1 MVYTKSTGRKSKSTN
16 YESCEETGMFSDS
29 ESWVKVLINCKHTTR
44 QRYGKIIFL
53 PDFVDRVDDE
63 QGMDR
68 NIQNFPEGIMYT
80 FSSHLSVRR
89 SFVVH
94 RNAQE

>member
-1 MVYTKSTGRKSKSTN
+1 MKVGLSYPEIVIRGQDKDMV
-16 YESCEETGMFSDS
+16 
-29 ESWVKVLINCKHTTR
+29 
-44 QRYGKIIFL
+44 RYFI

-68 NIQNFPEGIMYT
+68 NIQNFPEGIMCT

>member
-1 MVYTKSTGRKSKSTN
+1 MVYTKSTGRKSKST

-29 ESWVKVLINCKHTTR
+29 ESWVKVLSNCMQTTR

-68 NIQNFPEGIMYT
+68 NIQNFPEGIMCT

>member
-1 MVYTKSTGRKSKSTN
+1 MVG
-16 YESCEETGMFSDS
+16 
-29 ESWVKVLINCKHTTR
+29 L
-44 QRYGKIIFL
+44 IFL
-53 PDFVDRVDDE
+53 PDFVDSVDDE